1 MTQLILIRHA
11 IAEDRDAAAAAGR
24 DDTLRGL
31 TKRGRAR
38 MARGAAGL
46 RSLVPSINVLAS
58 SPLRRAT
65 ETAAIVSAEYD
76 GLAVTTVLALA
87 PDAPLGEALEWLRR
101 LRSAVTVAVV
111 GHEPYLGTFATW
123 LLTGVEESRT
133 PLGKGGACAVEFD
146 GRPRAGEGRLE
157 WLAPPGVL
165 RRLGTVTR
173 G

>member
-1 MTQLILIRHA
+1 LTELILVRHA
-11 IAEDRDAAAAAGR
+11 IAEDRDAAASAGR

-38 MARGAAGL
+38 MERGAKGL
-46 RSLVPSINVLAS
+46 RYLVPSLDVLAS

-76 GLAVTTVLALA
+76 GIAVTTVLAFA

-101 LRSAVTVAVV
+101 LRSAATVAAV
-111 GHEPYLGTFATW
+111 GHEPHLGAFATW
-123 LLTGVEESRT
+123 LLTGIEESRT
-133 PLGKGGACAVEFD
+133 PLGKGGACAIEFD
-146 GRPRAGEGRLE
+146 GRVRAGAGRLN

-165 RRLGTVTR
+165 RRLG
-173 G
+173 GH